1 MNCETLIEKYV
12 NDRDESVINRLGER
26 TCDKLKAETFF
37 FVNWN
42 FILVLLSKNLSFVD
56 FVISIG

>member
-1 MNCETLIEKYV
+1 MNCQTLIEKYV

-37 FVNWN
+37 
-42 FILVLLSKNLSFVD
+42 L
-56 FVISIG
+56 

>member
-1 MNCETLIEKYV
+1 MNCQTLIEKYV

-37 FVNWN
+37 FVN
-42 FILVLLSKNLSFVD
+42 
-56 FVISIG
+56 